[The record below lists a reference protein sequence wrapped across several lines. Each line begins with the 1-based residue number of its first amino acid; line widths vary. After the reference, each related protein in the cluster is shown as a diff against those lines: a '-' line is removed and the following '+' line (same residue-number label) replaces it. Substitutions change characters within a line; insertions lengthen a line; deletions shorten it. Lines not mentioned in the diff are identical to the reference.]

1 MYQRETYLIVFL
13 LIPTILAIV
22 KDRNATIA
30 TSVSNVGP
38 LMSEKLA

>member
-13 LIPTILAIV
+13 LIPTIFAVV

-30 TSVSNVGP
+30 IGVSNIGP
-38 LMSEKLA
+38 LMSEELA